1 MSLPPLTPAA
11 RVSAPKP
18 GRTSS
23 ELRTRI
29 ATSRVGRA
37 ILTLVVTGLCVAL
50 MGSTAFAEQATPG
63 TTAGVEPTAIDFRAT
78 NDVQQWIGGSVE
90 GTLTVTIANTGN
102 VAVTDVVGTAL
113 IGDRTL
119 FLASVDLEAGQ
130 SQRVSVDVDL
140 GGISLYERE
149 IVATVGGAQV
159 VTTNRSIP
167 WVVVIAAAVAVNG
180 VLLAARNQL
189 RDMVHR
195 RVEADTSRVPVRH

>member
-1 MSLPPLTPAA
+1 M
-11 RVSAPKP
+11 
-18 GRTSS
+18 
-23 ELRTRI
+23 
-29 ATSRVGRA
+29 
-37 ILTLVVTGLCVAL
+37 LTLIVTGLCVAL

-78 NDVQQWIGGSVE
+78 NDVQQWIGGSIE

-130 SQRVSVDVDL
+130 SQRVSVDVHL

-195 RVEADTSRVPVRH
+195 RAEADTSRVPVRH